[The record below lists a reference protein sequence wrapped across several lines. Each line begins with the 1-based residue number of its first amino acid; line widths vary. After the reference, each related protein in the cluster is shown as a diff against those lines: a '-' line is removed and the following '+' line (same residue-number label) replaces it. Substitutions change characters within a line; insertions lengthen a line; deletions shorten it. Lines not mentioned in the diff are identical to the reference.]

1 MTAEHTAVATSV
13 VRSLTGGRW
22 TWPPVRVRERYAVRG
37 QRFRL
42 FSKPVRSITSIKLWG
57 KTEELEF
64 DEFANGIVELRKP
77 LPGGRCG
84 PVLLDVTYEY
94 GSRPSRVLSV
104 AIEKLAD
111 EMEKADTNAGNCRLP
126 ERVTSV
132 SRQGVSWTLIDPQDF
147 LDNGRTGVYEVDL
160 AIKASGGSK
169 TRARIFSPD
178 SPVPDRISSMRLP
191 VVDPDVMVVGVGES
205 LTLTVDYIDPAGN
218 PIDMTGGT
226 ARLLV
231 KEVGSGDTIYT
242 VDTGDIATPGE
253 ITMYVDDSVTATWSP
268 GIYTFVIEFTEADG
282 SVEWVHKGS
291 LTVDSGG

>member
-1 MTAEHTAVATSV
+1 MTAEHTAAATSV

-22 TWPPVRVRERYAVRG
+22 TWPPVRVRERYTVRG

-42 FSKPVRSITSIKLWG
+42 FGKPVRSVTSIKVWG
-57 KTEELEF
+57 KTDELEY

-84 PVLLDVTYEY
+84 PVQLDVEYEY
-94 GSRPSRVLSV
+94 GARPSRVLSL

-111 EMEKADTNAGNCRLP
+111 EMEKADNDQKCRLP

-132 SRQGVSWTLIDPQDF
+132 NRQGVSWTLIDPQDF

-160 AIKASGGSK
+160 AIKASGGAK
-169 TRARIFSPD
+169 LRARVFSPD
-178 SPVPDRISSMRLP
+178 APVPDRVSTLRLP

-205 LTLTVDYIDPAGN
+205 LTVTVDYIDPQGN
-218 PIDMTGGT
+218 PINMAGGSV
-226 ARLLV
+226 RMLV
-231 KEVGSGDTIYT
+231 KEIGTGNTIYT
-242 VDTGDIATPGE
+242 VDTGDISTAGE
-253 ITMYVDDSVTATWSP
+253 ITIYVDDSVTATWEP
-268 GIYTFVIEFTEADG
+268 GIYTFVIEFTEVDG
-282 SVEWVHKGS
+282 SKEWVHKGS